1 MKVGLVCPY
10 DFSYPG
16 GVSSHI
22 ASLAAELTR
31 RDHFAKIIAPTSG
44 RPPDSPNFIRLGRAI
59 PVPTHGSIAR
69 ISFSVWR
76 RAQVKATLDREQFDV
91 LHIHEP
97 LAPVLPLMALYFSRT
112 LTVGTFHAFHR
123 STRIYRASQ
132 HLLKGS
138 IQKLHGRIAV
148 SKPARDY
155 VSRYFPGEY
164 RLIPNGIDVDHFT
177 KSVEPLEEYRD
188 GKINILFVGRRER
201 RKGLRYL
208 LAAYSS
214 LKWCHPD
221 MRLIVVGPG
230 HPDPECQRII
240 AERQIHDVVFA
251 GPISYDA
258 LAQHYASTDIFCSP
272 ATGAE
277 SFGIVLLEAMA
288 AGKPIVASNIEGYAS
303 VLEDGKDSI
312 LVPPKQEEALA
323 AALEILV
330 EQPEVRAKLGSHG
343 RKRSR
348 QYGWE
353 HVATQ
358 VLDYYEELQ
367 QRRKASVDS

>member
-1 MKVGLVCPY
+1 
-10 DFSYPG
+10 
-16 GVSSHI
+16 
-22 ASLAAELTR
+22 
-31 RDHFAKIIAPTSG
+31 
-44 RPPDSPNFIRLGRAI
+44 
-59 PVPTHGSIAR
+59 
-69 ISFSVWR
+69 
-76 RAQVKATLDREQFDV
+76 
-91 LHIHEP
+91 
-97 LAPVLPLMALYFSRT
+97 
-112 LTVGTFHAFHR
+112 
-123 STRIYRASQ
+123 
-132 HLLKGS
+132 
-138 IQKLHGRIAV
+138 
-148 SKPARDY
+148 
-155 VSRYFPGEY
+155 
-164 RLIPNGIDVDHFT
+164 
-177 KSVEPLEEYRD
+177 
-188 GKINILFVGRRER
+188 
-201 RKGLRYL
+201 
-208 LAAYSS
+208 
-214 LKWCHPD
+214 

-312 LVPPKQEEALA
+312 MVPPKQEEALA